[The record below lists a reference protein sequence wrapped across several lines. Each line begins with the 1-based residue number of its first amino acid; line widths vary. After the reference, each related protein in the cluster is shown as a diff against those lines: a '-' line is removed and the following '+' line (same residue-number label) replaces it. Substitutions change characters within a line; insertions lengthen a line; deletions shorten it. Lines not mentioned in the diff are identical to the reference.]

1 MQVAEPSLTFPPFAI
16 PQAGVLPKDLAAPSD
31 VEPNLSEMPADELRE
46 EIRKNRVTF
55 PAQVP
60 VFSKHDRSD
69 VQRQLVQLYFLFGWS
84 GPRIGIRYG
93 LRRSRVQQILNAW
106 KRRAVELGYIQS
118 VPSAPVFTRPAKS
131 PPIRVVLSPVLKG
144 SAAPVVES
152 AAPEPG
158 RTHVASCKKNPRPRA
173 KFNISEIVSV
183 LQQLE
188 AGRTAVEM
196 AKELGISAYTIRL
209 WKNQH
214 EIHLLRHQNA
224 QLQARLARLN
234 AVEKTLID
242 VITRSDSVPPTS
254 FMPFSQ
260 VSSHT
265 ETDYRESHLMGTQS
279 TPSKYAFLIP
289 SPR

>member
-1 MQVAEPSLTFPPFAI
+1 MQVAEPSTASSSFPF
-16 PQAGVLPKDLAAPSD
+16 PQSVALPKDSAERSAL
-31 VEPNLSEMPADELRE
+31 EPNLSEMPVDELRE
-46 EIRKNRVTF
+46 AIRKNQFTF

-84 GPRIGIRYG
+84 GPRIGVRYG

-118 VPSAPVFTRPAKS
+118 IPSVQVFTQPAKS
-131 PPIRVVLSPVLKG
+131 PPIRVVLSPVLQG
-144 SAAPVVES
+144 SAAPVVECV
-152 AAPEPG
+152 APESG
-158 RTHVASCKKNPRPRA
+158 STHMSPPKKNHRPRA

-196 AKELGISAYTIRL
+196 AKEVGISAYTIRL
-209 WKNQH
+209 WKDQH

-224 QLQARLARLN
+224 QLKARLVRLS

-242 VITRSDSVPPTS
+242 VITRSDSVNPPS
-254 FMPFSQ
+254 FMPFSR
-260 VSSHT
+260 VSPHT
-265 ETDYRESHLMGTQS
+265 ETDYRESL
-279 TPSKYAFLIP
+279 
-289 SPR
+289 